1 MGLIQPLNLIAE
13 HIVDKQSVQAF
24 AAEENDFL
32 LVQFNLQATSVV
44 HGADNIVSSQISTL
58 VTRSPSKQLDG
69 N

>member
-24 AAEENDFL
+24 AAEENYFL
-32 LVQFNLQATSVV
+32 LVQFNLQATSLL
-44 HGADNIVSSQISTL
+44 HGADNIVSSQIFTL
-58 VTRSPSKQLDG
+58 VTRSSSIQLDG